1 MSFAHHVALAAAG
14 AAGVV
19 ARHVSL
25 LALGPGASPWAVAA
39 VNLTG
44 CAGFG
49 LCHGYGVVAERWS
62 PAVASAVLAGFFGG
76 FTTFSAF
83 ALDGQVLLATGRY
96 GTWLANTALQNL
108 GGIAALAVGVMV
120 GRWCGAR

>member
-1 MSFAHHVALAAAG
+1 MSFAHLVALAVAG
-14 AAGVV
+14 AIGVV
-19 ARHVSL
+19 VRHLSL
-25 LALGPGASPWAVAA
+25 LALGPAASPWAVAA
-39 VNLTG
+39 VNLAG

-49 LCHGYGVVAERWS
+49 WCHGYGVVAERWS
-62 PAVASAVLAGFFGG
+62 PALASAVLAGFFGG

-83 ALDGQVLLATGRY
+83 ALDGHVLLAAGRH

-120 GRWCGAR
+120 GRWCGTR